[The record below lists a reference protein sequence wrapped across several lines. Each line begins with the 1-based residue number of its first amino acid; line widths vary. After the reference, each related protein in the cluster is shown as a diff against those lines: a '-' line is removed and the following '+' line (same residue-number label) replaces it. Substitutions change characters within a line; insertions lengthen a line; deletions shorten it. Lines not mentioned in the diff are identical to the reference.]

1 MKEPAPPGWDAAERA
16 ARESYGRLVAWLA
29 FRWRDI
35 AGAEDALS
43 EAFVAALTHW
53 PRAGV
58 PANPDAWLLTA
69 ARNNLRQRARH
80 TRMVQSPAVQALLDD
95 EAEAEPM
102 PDIPDHRL
110 TLMFVCAHPALPS
123 SVHAPLMLQTVLGLD
138 AKDVARA
145 FLVSP
150 AAMAQRL
157 VRAKTKIRDAGIRFE
172 VPERREWPERMAAV
186 LDAIYG
192 AYGIGSHVAVNGLEA
207 GSADGFSDLV
217 DEALYLARVVV
228 QLQPEHAEALGL
240 LALMNYCEAR
250 RPAMFDAG
258 GRFVPLTVQD
268 TTLWDRSRLSEAED
282 LLTRAAQRR
291 DPGHFQIEAAI
302 QSAHCQ
308 RAFTGRTPWAGIAA
322 LYATLVAHFP
332 SVGARIG
339 HAVALAEAGEGAD
352 GLRILEAL
360 APADVT
366 AYQPYWVALA
376 YLRASNGQAE
386 GARVALDRAVG
397 LTADAR
403 VRTYLQGIAVTG
415 RWRD

>member
-1 MKEPAPPGWDAAERA
+1 MKESAPPGWDAAERA

-110 TLMFVCAHPALPS
+110 TLMLVCAHPALPP

-157 VRAKTKIRDAGIRFE
+157 VRAKSKIRDAGIRFE

-258 GRFVPLTVQD
+258 GRFVPLTAQD
-268 TTLWDRSRLSEAED
+268 TALWDRPRLIEAEE

-291 DPGHFQIEAAI
+291 DPGQFQIEAAI
-302 QSAHCQ
+302 QSAHSQ
-308 RAFTGRTPWAGIAA
+308 RAVSGHTPWAGIAA
-322 LYATLVAHFP
+322 LYSALVAHFP

-339 HAVALAEAGEGAD
+339 HAVALAEAGGGAE

-360 APADVT
+360 ASADVS

-376 YLRASNGQAE
+376 YLRGRVGQAE
-386 GARVALDRAVG
+386 SARAALDRAIG

-403 VRTYLQGIAVTG
+403 VRVYLQEVAAIG

>member
-1 MKEPAPPGWDAAERA
+1 MEPAPPGWDAAERA

-43 EAFVAALTHW
+43 EAFISALTHW
-53 PRAGV
+53 PNAGV
-58 PANPDAWLLTA
+58 PGNPDAWLLTA

-80 TRMVQSPAVQALLDD
+80 TRMVQSPAVQALLDG

-110 TLMFVCAHPALPS
+110 ALMFVCAHPALPPS
-123 SVHAPLMLQTVLGLD
+123 IHAPLMLQTVLGLD

-207 GSADGFSDLV
+207 DSAGGFSDLV
-217 DEALYLARVVV
+217 EEALYLSRLVV
-228 QLQPEHAEALGL
+228 QLEPQHAEALGL
-240 LALMNYCEAR
+240 LALLNHCEAR

-258 GRFVPLTVQD
+258 GRFVPLTTQD
-268 TTLWDRSRLSEAED
+268 TALWDRARLLEAED
-282 LLTRAAQRR
+282 LLARASQRR
-291 DPGHFQIEAAI
+291 EPGHFQIEAAI

-308 RAFTGRTPWAGIAA
+308 RAFTGCTPWAGIAE
-322 LYATLVAHFP
+322 LYAALVAHFP
-332 SVGARIG
+332 SVAARIG
-339 HAVALAEAGEGAD
+339 HAVALAEAGEGAE
-352 GLRILEAL
+352 GLRILETL
-360 APADVT
+360 ASAEVV

-376 YLRASNGQAE
+376 YLHGRERQVE
-386 GARVALDRAVG
+386 GARAALERAIG

-403 VRTYLQGIAVTG
+403 IRAHLQRVAATG
-415 RWRD
+415 RWTD

>member
-1 MKEPAPPGWDAAERA
+1 MYPAPPGWDAAERA

-43 EAFVAALTHW
+43 EAFLAALTHW
-53 PRAGV
+53 PRDGV

-80 TRMVQSPAVQALLDD
+80 TRMVQSPTVQALLDE
-95 EAEAEPM
+95 EAEAVAM

-110 TLMFVCAHPALPS
+110 ALMFVCAHPSLPP

-138 AKDVARA
+138 AKDIARA

-192 AYGIGSHVAVNGLEA
+192 AYGIGSHVAVNGSDA
-207 GSADGFSDLV
+207 DSTGSFSDLV
-217 DEALYLARVVV
+217 SEALYLARVVV
-228 QLQPEHAEALGL
+228 QLEPEHAEALGL
-240 LALMNYCEAR
+240 LALMSYCEAR
-250 RPAMFDAG
+250 RPAQFDAG
-258 GRFVPLTVQD
+258 GRFVPLTEQD
-268 TTLWDRSRLSEAED
+268 TALWDRARIREGEEQLA
-282 LLTRAAQRR
+282 RAARRR
-291 DPGHFQIEAAI
+291 DPGHFQMEAAI

-308 RAFTGRTPWAGIAA
+308 RLFTGSTPWGGIAA
-322 LYATLVAHFP
+322 LYAVLVEHFP
-332 SVGARIG
+332 SAGARIG
-339 HAVALAEAGEGAD
+339 HAVALAEAGDNAG
-352 GLRILEAL
+352 GLRLLEAL
-360 APADVT
+360 ASDEVRVH
-366 AYQPYWVALA
+366 QPYWVALA
-376 YLRASNGQAE
+376 YLRGKAADVE
-386 GARVALDRAVG
+386 GARVALDRAIG

-403 VRTYLQGIAVTG
+403 VRAYLQRVVATG
-415 RWRD
+415 RWTR

>member
-1 MKEPAPPGWDAAERA
+1 MEPAPSGWDAAERA

-29 FRWRDI
+29 YRWRDI

-43 EAFVAALTHW
+43 EAFLAALTHW
-53 PRAGV
+53 PRGGV

-80 TRMVQSPAVQALLDD
+80 ARMVQSPAVQALLDE

-110 TLMFVCAHPALPS
+110 ALMFVCAHPSLPP

-207 GSADGFSDLV
+207 DSAGSFSELV
-217 DEALYLARVVV
+217 DEALYLARLVV
-228 QLQPEHAEALGL
+228 QLEPEHAEALGL
-240 LALMNYCEAR
+240 LALMSYCEAR
-250 RPAMFDAG
+250 RPAQFDAG
-258 GRFVPLTVQD
+258 GRFVPLTEQD
-268 TTLWDRSRLSEAED
+268 TALWDRVRIREGEE
-282 LLTRAAQRR
+282 LLARAARQR

-308 RAFTGRTPWAGIAA
+308 RLFTGSTPWGGIATLYGA
-322 LYATLVAHFP
+322 LVEHFP

-339 HAVALAEAGEGAD
+339 QAVALAEAGDGSE
-352 GLRILEAL
+352 GLRLLEAL
-360 APADVT
+360 APADVRT
-366 AYQPYWVALA
+366 HQPYWVALA
-376 YLRASNGQAE
+376 YLRGRAAE
-386 GARVALDRAVG
+386 VESARAALDRAIG

-403 VRTYLQGIAVTG
+403 VRAYLQQVAATG
-415 RWRD
+415 HWHD